1 MEKILVICAH
11 PDDEVLGCGG
21 TLLKHKSKKDQINLL
36 YVFEGSSARNKINNL
51 QTNLNLKKRKKSA
64 LKVGKF
70 LKVRSINF
78 LSNENLNS
86 NSEIKLKITNQINQH
101 IEKIKPTIIYTH
113 SSKDLNVDHRTCLE
127 SVLIATRTTKTN
139 YLKKILSF
147 EIPSSTEWSF
157 NLFGNFSGNYFV
169 DIEKFINEKLKLI
182 NFYKY
187 ELKKFPYPRSKENIL
202 SQSRFI
208 GSFVGFKNAER
219 FEVIKILS

>member
-1 MEKILVICAH
+1 M
-11 PDDEVLGCGG
+11 
-21 TLLKHKSKKDQINLL
+21 
-36 YVFEGSSARNKINNL
+36 
-51 QTNLNLKKRKKSA
+51 
-64 LKVGKF
+64 
-70 LKVRSINF
+70 KVRSINF
-78 LSNENLNS
+78 LNNENLNS

>member
-1 MEKILVICAH
+1 M
-11 PDDEVLGCGG
+11 
-21 TLLKHKSKKDQINLL
+21 
-36 YVFEGSSARNKINNL
+36 
-51 QTNLNLKKRKKSA
+51 
-64 LKVGKF
+64 
-70 LKVRSINF
+70 KVRSIDF
-78 LSNENLNS
+78 LNNENLNS
-86 NSEIKLKITNQINQH
+86 NSEIKLKITNQINLH

-127 SVLIATRTTKTN
+127 AVLIATRTTKTN

>member
-1 MEKILVICAH
+1 M
-11 PDDEVLGCGG
+11 
-21 TLLKHKSKKDQINLL
+21 
-36 YVFEGSSARNKINNL
+36 
-51 QTNLNLKKRKKSA
+51 QTNLNLKKKKKSA

-78 LSNENLNS
+78 LNNENLNS

>member
-1 MEKILVICAH
+1 M
-11 PDDEVLGCGG
+11 
-21 TLLKHKSKKDQINLL
+21 
-36 YVFEGSSARNKINNL
+36 
-51 QTNLNLKKRKKSA
+51 
-64 LKVGKF
+64 
-70 LKVRSINF
+70 
-78 LSNENLNS
+78 
-86 NSEIKLKITNQINQH
+86 
-101 IEKIKPTIIYTH
+101 
-113 SSKDLNVDHRTCLE
+113 
-127 SVLIATRTTKTN
+127 IATRTTKTN